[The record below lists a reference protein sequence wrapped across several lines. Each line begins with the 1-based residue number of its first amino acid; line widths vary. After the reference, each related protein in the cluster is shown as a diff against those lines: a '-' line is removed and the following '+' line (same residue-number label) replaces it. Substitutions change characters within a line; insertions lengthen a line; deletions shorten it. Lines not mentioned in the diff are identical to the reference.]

1 MHLCLVA
8 VLVLDGTQLYQHGKI
23 GQEEF
28 LLGFGGMVM
37 NLCGGRVWLEMK
49 NVGMSKDECSLCSM
63 QLSNISMV
71 TEHRASLA
79 TASKG

>member
-28 LLGFGGMVM
+28 LLGFGGDGDEPVWGTCVAG
-37 NLCGGRVWLEMK
+37 NEECGYE
-49 NVGMSKDECSLCSM
+49 
-63 QLSNISMV
+63 
-71 TEHRASLA
+71 
-79 TASKG
+79 